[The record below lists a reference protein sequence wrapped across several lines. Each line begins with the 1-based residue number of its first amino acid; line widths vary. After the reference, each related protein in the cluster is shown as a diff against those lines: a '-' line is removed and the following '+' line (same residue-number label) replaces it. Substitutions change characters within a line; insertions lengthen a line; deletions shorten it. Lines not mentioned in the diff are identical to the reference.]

1 MLLIASQDI
10 EAFMGEILTGL
21 FDTSGFP
28 ARWQCGAWSDELGW
42 LHIGSDLAIWAAYT
56 AIPCVL
62 AFFIL
67 RRQDVPFPRILWLF
81 VAFIFACGTTHL
93 ISAIIFWQPVYRLD
107 GVVKFLTAV
116 VSWGTVVALVQITPK
131 ALHLPGLERVNA
143 QLAHEVAERKRSE
156 ELLRVEEE
164 RLRLALIAGRMGTW
178 SWEIATNRVTW
189 SAEIE
194 SIHGIAAGS
203 FAGTFAAFIAM
214 VHPDDRARMEQIVQ
228 RNLEQLSNHHSE
240 YRIITAD
247 GRTRWVE
254 ARGTLF
260 TDEQGRPQLMSGVSM
275 DVTARK
281 EAEEE
286 RERLLDSERY
296 ARSEA
301 EKANRLKDE
310 FLSLVSHELRT
321 PLNAMLGY
329 AQLLLMNQR
338 TPQQVT
344 EAATV
349 IERNGRAQVQIIDDL
364 LDMSRVITGKM
375 RLDVQSVDLCDVVR
389 RAIDTITPRAAA
401 RGIEVQAVLD
411 PRAGQIA
418 GDASRLE
425 QIFLNLLSNAVKF
438 TPKQGRVQVTLA
450 RVNSH
455 VEVQIADT
463 GQGIEGELL
472 PFVFDRFR
480 QGDGSTQRRHG
491 GLGLGLSLVKHLV
504 EMHGGSVRAS
514 SDGRGKGSLFTV
526 VLPLQISAPDAGT
539 DRVQPVAA
547 ASMLRSHGAPPIA
560 DLRVLIVDDE
570 ADARGLAARILEQHG
585 VEVHSAATADE
596 ALELLRRVRPDVI
609 VSDIGMPG
617 TDGYQL
623 MRMVRALP
631 DEEGGRT
638 PAVAAT
644 AFARGEDRT
653 KALLSGYQAHLA
665 KPVDANELVAAVATL
680 AGRTGRGA

>member
-1 MLLIASQDI
+1 
-10 EAFMGEILTGL
+10 MGDILTGL

-28 ARWQCGAWSDELGW
+28 ARWNCGVWSSELGW
-42 LHIGSDLAIWAAYT
+42 LHIYSDLAIWAAYT

-67 RRQDVPFPRILWLF
+67 RRKDVPFPRILWLF

-93 ISAIIFWQPVYRLD
+93 ISAIIFWHPVYRLD
-107 GVVKFLTAV
+107 GIVKFLTAV

-131 ALHLPGLERVNA
+131 ALHLPGLERVNT
-143 QLAHEVAERKRSE
+143 QLAHEIAERKRSE
-156 ELLRVEEE
+156 ELLRFEEE

-178 SWEIATNRVTW
+178 SWDIATNRVAW
-189 SAEIE
+189 SAELE
-194 SIHGIAAGS
+194 SIHGMAAGS
-203 FAGTFAAFIAM
+203 FGGTFSAFEAT
-214 VHPDDRARMEQIVQ
+214 VHPDDRQRMQQIVQ

-240 YRIITAD
+240 YRIITTD

-254 ARGTLF
+254 ARGKLLI
-260 TDEQGRPQLMSGVSM
+260 DDQGQPQQLSGVSM
-275 DVTARK
+275 DVTPRK

-286 RERLLDSERY
+286 RERLLDSERH
-296 ARSEA
+296 ARGEA

-338 TPQQVT
+338 SPQQVT

-349 IERNGRAQVQIIDDL
+349 IERNGRAQVQIIEDL
-364 LDMSRVITGKM
+364 LDMSRVVTGKM
-375 RLDVQSVDLCDVVR
+375 RLDVQSVDLCDVIR
-389 RAIDTITPRAAA
+389 RAIDTVTPSATA
-401 RGIEVQAVLD
+401 REIEVQAVLD
-411 PRAGQIA
+411 PRAGRLL

-425 QIFLNLLSNAVKF
+425 QVVWNLLSNAIKF
-438 TPKQGRVQVTLA
+438 TPKQGRVQVSLE

-455 VEVQIADT
+455 VEVRVADT
-463 GQGIEGELL
+463 GQGIADDLL

-480 QGDGSTQRRHG
+480 QGDGGTQRRHG

-504 EMHGGSVRAS
+504 EMHGGSVVAHS
-514 SDGRGKGSLFTV
+514 SGPGEGSTFLV
-526 VLPLQISAPDAGT
+526 SLPLQIASPEGGDQPRLHPAA
-539 DRVQPVAA
+539 DRT
-547 ASMLRSHGAPPIA
+547 SLRNHAAPPID

-570 ADARGLAARILEQHG
+570 ADARGLAADMLKQHG
-585 VEVHSAATADE
+585 VDVHLAGSADE
-596 ALELLRRVRPDVI
+596 ALELLKSVRPDVI

-617 TDGYQL
+617 TDGYQF

-665 KPVDANELVAAVATL
+665 KPVDANELVAVVATL
-680 AGRTGRGA
+680 AGRTGRGT

>member
-1 MLLIASQDI
+1 MLDI
-10 EAFMGEILTGL
+10 FAGL
-21 FDTSGFP
+21 FDTTGFP
-28 ARWQCGAWSDELGW
+28 ARWNCGDWSNELGW
-42 LHIGSDLAIWAAYT
+42 LHIYSDLAIWAAYT

-67 RRQDVPFPRILWLF
+67 RRKDAPFPRILWLF

-93 ISAIIFWQPVYRLD
+93 ISAIILWQPVYRLD

-131 ALHLPGLERVNA
+131 ALHLPGLERINT
-143 QLAHEVAERKRSE
+143 QLAHEIAERKRSE
-156 ELLRVEEE
+156 ELLRFEEE

-178 SWEIATNRVTW
+178 SWDIATNRVAW
-189 SAEIE
+189 SAELE
-194 SIHGIAAGS
+194 SIHGMAAGS
-203 FAGTFAAFIAM
+203 FGGTFSAFQAT
-214 VHPDDRARMEQIVQ
+214 VHPDDRERMQQIVQ

-240 YRIITAD
+240 YRIITVD

-254 ARGTLF
+254 ARGKLL
-260 TDEQGRPQLMSGVSM
+260 TDDQGRPQQLSGVSM
-275 DVTARK
+275 DVTPRK

-286 RERLLDSERY
+286 RERLLDSERH
-296 ARSEA
+296 ARGEA

-338 TPQQVT
+338 TPEQVV

-349 IERNGRAQVQIIDDL
+349 IERNGRAQVQIIEDL

-389 RAIDTITPRAAA
+389 SAVNTVTPAAAA
-401 RGIEVQAVLD
+401 REINLQVVLD
-411 PRAGQIA
+411 PRAGRIL

-425 QIFLNLLSNAVKF
+425 QIFWNLLSNAIKF
-438 TPKQGRVQVTLA
+438 TPKQGRVQVSLEH
-450 RVNSH
+450 VDSH
-455 VEVQIADT
+455 VEVRVSDT
-463 GQGIEGELL
+463 GQGIAADLL

-480 QGDGSTQRRHG
+480 QGDGGTQRRHG

-504 EMHGGSVRAS
+504 EMHGGSVAATS
-514 SDGRGKGSLFTV
+514 AGAGQGSAFMV
-526 VLPLQISAPDAGT
+526 SLPLQISTPEGSEP
-539 DRVQPVAA
+539 RVNPAVD
-547 ASMLRSHGAPPIA
+547 GATPQGYVTPPIA
-560 DLRVLIVDDE
+560 DLKVLIVDDE
-570 ADARGLAARILEQHG
+570 ADARSLAGRMLQQHG
-585 VEVHSAATADE
+585 VEIHAAASADE
-596 ALELLRRVRPDVI
+596 ALELLKSVRPDVI

-617 TDGYQL
+617 TDGYQF

-644 AFARGEDRT
+644 AFTRGEDRT

-665 KPVDANELVAAVATL
+665 KPVDANELVAVVATL